1 MPTTVRL
8 VGYDLYKLP
17 KKMRRKLGKKLPTKR
32 VSRKRQNLSLMKERN
47 KTANARKS

>member
-1 MPTTVRL
+1 MIRL

-32 VSRKRQNLSLMKERN
+32 VSRKRQNLSLMKQRN
-47 KTANARKS
+47 QAATDAKP